1 MKPFFTLLFI
11 LFSSLYAIAHRGDY
25 LAITNVKISETTDSY
40 FYSFF
45 VQNIKQAPLSDVQ
58 IEFWINEKSVFQK
71 HYNYIPDTLKIFT
84 EQFVVDKNLFSPEK
98 DKIQI
103 EITHIF
109 GKKADWGGWDAPA
122 PADNYRKNEDTVRQ
136 TNTFYAEFYADA
148 PWRMKKTAASGNILG
163 IPIHFFLHDADLE
176 DFTTL
181 SVDKINIQLK
191 NANASSFGPVLTF
204 NTIPDA
210 VFKSYF
216 SCLSPSDANLDIKQ
230 FSLNSFIA
238 SNTSTIDFNEVS
250 GWFYDYVPIVNKY
263 WYFTFNIPPSVLAG
277 MNNVI
282 DILVTI
288 KYANTGWSD
297 NVIGLR
303 VFRSDF
309 AIPSLSGYY
318 RGDTHL
324 HSMYTQNS
332 AELGFSLRAT
342 KKAGTLIGLDWITT
356 TDHTSD
362 FDNYGISISSNW
374 ARIQSETQQL
384 NSQDTS
390 LIYIAGQE
398 LAANNSKGQLVHF
411 LAYPN
416 PASPYTFPF
425 LGDGGG
431 DLSSTSVSVDNALF
445 QMDLIGAFGY
455 AAHPFA
461 AGDKLSATVNGGIW
475 NLGHP
480 GFSANGNSFPITGGN
495 IICNDTASSSDVFST
510 QQGKLIKNAL
520 KGAQIWN
527 VRNTLETTGDQ
538 LDPWDVD
545 NNSSGFFTPID
556 TSLYSG
562 HIKRFRQGQEIVNF
576 INQLGL
582 SLKNQNPNYQN
593 WKFNFSAGADA
604 HGSFNSSNTGDFLG
618 IGTIDDNAVGKLT
631 TAVYCPNGMGPSGKN
646 ILAALYKGRSSLSD
660 GPLLVMGVSSD
671 GANANNEIFMGD
683 DVIINNAD
691 TANYYINFDYSTTP
705 EFGDITDI
713 NFSVG
718 TSLGEQKI
726 ALSSFQISGTHII
739 RIKLTD
745 LLETVFGTGNIP
757 QGNYFYIR
765 TEMQTFRDL
774 TGQTAVYRNNYSQHH
789 SFTNPIWLKFD
800 GTVGVAQAREIKQF
814 SIYPN
819 PSNGK
824 FNLVFASGA
833 KQSQIE
839 IYNVL
844 GECIYKSL
852 ILNPQSLIDISA
864 QPSGMYFYQIKNE
877 QQLIGTGKIVIQ

>member
-1 MKPFFTLLFI
+1 MKHLFTISFI
-11 LFSSLYAIAHRGDY
+11 IFSSLCAFSHRGDY
-25 LAITNVKISETTDSY
+25 LVITNVKIAETKDSCI
-40 FYSFF
+40 YSFL
-45 VQNIKQAPLSDVQ
+45 VQNVKQAPLSDVQ
-58 IEFWINEKSVFQK
+58 IEFWINEKSIFQK
-71 HYNYIPDTLKIFT
+71 HYNYIPGTIKIFA
-84 EQFVVDKNLFSPEK
+84 EQFVIDKNLLSPEK
-98 DKIQI
+98 DKVQI
-103 EITHIF
+103 EITQIF
-109 GKKADWGGWDAPA
+109 GKRADWGGWDAPEHTY
-122 PADNYRKNEDTVRQ
+122 NYLKNVDSVRQ

-148 PWRMKKTAASGNILG
+148 PWRMKKTDANGNLQG

-176 DFTTL
+176 DYTTL

-230 FSLNSFIA
+230 FSLNSFIS
-238 SNTSTIDFNEVS
+238 SNASTIDFNEVS
-250 GWFYDYVPIVNKY
+250 GWVYDYVPIVNKY
-263 WYFTFNIPPSVLAG
+263 WYFTFNMPPSALAG
-277 MNNVI
+277 MDDVI

-297 NVIGLR
+297 NVIGMR
-303 VFRSDF
+303 VFRSDY
-309 AIPSLSGYY
+309 AIPSLTDYY

-332 AELGFSLRAT
+332 AELGLPLCAT
-342 KKAGTLIGLDWITT
+342 KEAAKLIGLDWITT

-374 ARIQSETQQL
+374 ARIQAEAQQF
-384 NSQDTS
+384 NNQDTS

-398 LAANNSKGQLVHF
+398 LAATNSSGKLVHF

-416 PASPYTFPF
+416 PDSPYTFPF

-431 DLSSTSVSVDNALF
+431 DTYSTSVSVNSALL
-445 QMDLIGAFGY
+445 QMNSIGAFGY

-461 AGDKLSATVNGGIW
+461 TGDKLSATVNGGIW

-480 GFSANGNSFPITGGN
+480 DFPANGDFFPRTNGN
-495 IICNDTASSSDVFST
+495 IICNDTTIPSDIFST

-527 VRNTLETTGDQ
+527 EHNTLETTGDQ

-545 NNSSGFFTPID
+545 NSGGSFTPID

-631 TAVYCPNGMGPSGKN
+631 TAVYCPNGMGQSGKN
-646 ILAALYKGRSSLSD
+646 ILSALYNGRSTLSD
-660 GPLLVMGVSSD
+660 GPLLVMGISSD
-671 GANANNEIFMGD
+671 GANVNNDIFMGD

-705 EFGDITDI
+705 EFGDVVDMI
-713 NFSVG
+713 FSVG

-726 ALSSFQISGTHII
+726 PIAYSQISGTHTIQ
-739 RIKLTD
+739 IKLTS

-765 TEMQTFRDL
+765 SEMQTFKNL
-774 TGQTAVYRNNYSQHH
+774 TGQTAVYRKNYSQHN

-800 GTVGVAQAREIKQF
+800 GTVGIVQEQEIKQF
-814 SIYPN
+814 YVSPN
-819 PSNGK
+819 PSSGK
-824 FNLVFASGA
+824 FNIGIANMSM
-833 KQSQIE
+833 SQIE
-839 IYNVL
+839 VYDLL
-844 GECIYKSL
+844 GKIIYKSV
-852 ILNPQSLIDISA
+852 ITNQKSEIDLSA
-864 QPSGMYFYQIKNE
+864 QPKGMYFYRITNE
-877 QQLIGTGKIVIQ
+877 QQLIGKGKIIIQ